1 MTLIEFFVSDMAR
14 SIRYYEALG
23 LHVREHRGEWVQMAR
38 DDSLL
43 VLHDDAH
50 VAAGPHYFTEHI
62 GQRPRGTGV
71 EVVFEVLD
79 VDAAYADAQAGGI
92 QIVKPLQDRPWH
104 ARDFRIAD
112 PDGYFVRF
120 TSPLLADHLD
130 RPPEDSKQ

>member
-1 MTLIEFFVSDMAR
+1 MTLIEFFVSDMKR
-14 SIRYYEALG
+14 SIGYYEALG
-23 LHVREHRGEWVQMAR
+23 LRVRENRGEWVQMAR

-50 VAAGPHYFTEHI
+50 VAAGPHYFTEDI
-62 GQRPRGTGV
+62 GHRPRGTGV

-130 RPPEDSKQ
+130 RPSEDSKK

>member
-1 MTLIEFFVSDMAR
+1 MTLIEFFVSDLER
-14 SIRYYEALG
+14 SIRYYEDLG
-23 LHVREHRGEWVQMAR
+23 LHVRERRGEWVQMVR

-50 VAAGPHYFTEHI
+50 VAAGPHYFTEQI
-62 GQRPRGTGV
+62 GRRPRGIGV

-79 VDAAYADAQAGGI
+79 IDAAYADAQAHGI

-120 TSPLLADHLD
+120 TSPLLADHLG
-130 RPPEDSKQ
+130 

>member
-1 MTLIEFFVSDMAR
+1 MTLIEFFVSDMER

-79 VDAAYADAQAGGI
+79 VDAAYADAKGGGI